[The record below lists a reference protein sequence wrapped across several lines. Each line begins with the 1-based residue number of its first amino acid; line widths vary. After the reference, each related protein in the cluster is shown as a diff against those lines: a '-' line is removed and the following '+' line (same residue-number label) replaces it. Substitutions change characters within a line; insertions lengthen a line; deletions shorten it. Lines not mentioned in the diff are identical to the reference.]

1 MKFATVEKSQRY
13 FTTIDKF
20 IYLTML
26 RMIDWM
32 MMLIDDVDDWLL
44 MMMLGLPLTETH
56 IRGKQLGSLE
66 ATLSKDGSSTLDV
79 HPHQDRNSY
88 IGDG

>member
-1 MKFATVEKSQRY
+1 MQCLCNVFLLLSLMLKFATVEKSQRY

-32 MMLIDDVDDWLL
+32 MMLIDDVDD
-44 MMMLGLPLTETH
+44 
-56 IRGKQLGSLE
+56 
-66 ATLSKDGSSTLDV
+66 
-79 HPHQDRNSY
+79 
-88 IGDG
+88 